1 MQKALLMAMALLW
14 FAGLASGQSLAE
26 SRRSASN
33 AYIFKLDD
41 AQMASFAADPWVKTD
56 TTWFRL
62 LVDSFPA
69 DSTYQRILPPGHYMM
84 VRIHENRIR
93 LSYLQAPTFY
103 PVLVNNEMDLVIR
116 VTTTDGLVISDAG
129 VRIKGKKIPYD
140 TVLQA
145 YRLPESGRDGV
156 LEITHQGI
164 TAWYRVDARFRH
176 PRFRRTLR
184 DLPNTPVVNY
194 VWIPVRFVGRI
205 PIQIYRS
212 VEYGYPVGI
221 VQRLTNGISHCQC
234 LLDKNRCYRSDDLF
248 SRKHSGYLVFNKPKY
263 HPGDTLFYK
272 AFVIR
277 DRSGKPTGKEALV
290 SIKTYP
296 VSLCIDTI
304 RAYRKGAYTGYFV
317 LSDTMPLKLDR
328 QYSLELSTKRRKR
341 GYISNYFR
349 YEDYV
354 LNGLSLHLT
363 APTAIHYHGQPFY
376 IEADAKDEN
385 RLPLKEGRFEVIIRR
400 RGWIDFPG
408 SEPTFLYDTLASF
421 THKLTPEGTNRI
433 LISDT
438 TFPVVNVSYEAE
450 VTLFAADNR
459 KVVKSSFVT
468 YYHTRKEAAIELL
481 GDSVLFSY
489 KVNGIRNEVEGQIFI
504 TKIHQ
509 PEVLVYDGILPHSL
523 RFDPYVLSYR
533 LQANG
538 ENITRNI
545 SDVADAMVQCSIF
558 EEGQIQQVEILNP
571 RRLPLIWFVYHKNRE
586 VDRGSGEAARVNLK
600 YTGKKYL
607 TVKVH
612 YTIAGIDGI
621 AEARLLRNEC
631 ALNVQITA
639 PEVVYPGQ
647 MTEVDIRVT
656 DPAGKPV
663 AGADIT
669 AYGLNANFHHQS
681 ERPPLYSCRL
691 ITLHYLNSYKM
702 FSMDEYPRSIP
713 LDYPRWKHQAMLDS
727 ISWYRLAY
735 PEDGMAMER
744 FVTTENITQVSPW
757 LVRNGSFLTPRAIYI
772 DYQPVWVDWATV
784 HNPMAFKVYDG
795 RHNFR
800 LVTNDAIYS
809 FDTLIT
815 GKGMHTHLSFDINNP
830 PAALKIEKA
839 DPQKM
844 KAELRSLQ
852 RMTMVYDP
860 KLRPYETRPYLT
872 QGDRV
877 WDLKSS
883 ESFSYREIVAPLT
896 QSESNFIFPD
906 NSIIQFQYMP
916 DYRYKVRPGLLVMTS
931 LNQQE
936 MERITCYPN
945 MESRPQIGEQVIT
958 LNQLKV
964 RYFESIKTDLPF
976 KSFVDF
982 SGFSPLKNGT
992 LVVKS
997 PFSHA
1002 NTEPLLLFLFHYSSS
1017 QWAGMSG
1024 GSVNA
1029 IEKLVPGHYALMYL
1043 FEDGSYA
1050 LYDSLVI
1057 KPKCISFHPLHPNPI
1072 RSIDTLSQ
1080 GALEILQRLL
1090 SGKNPY
1096 HLEMVPFLT
1105 HSPHGSSLLSQ
1116 RNSDQ
1121 GVIEGYVL
1129 SSSLEP
1135 IPYANITMNNFSL
1148 GTISD
1153 SNGYYRLKVPVAS
1166 FDLLV
1171 TYIGFETMMVKG
1183 AKPGRMNLILE
1194 ESKMTEM
1201 SMVTSYSI
1209 AIRRIENYSR
1219 ASAFFAGSS
1228 DHIGHKYYVDGV
1240 QTVRARELQR
1250 LPSATGNIQYSYID
1264 NPKKMNI
1271 NGFSADTI
1279 YDFSPFRGT
1288 VVNTTPEAHS
1298 SLRQD
1303 FSDYAFWEPKLTTD
1317 KNGQAKFKVTFPDDI
1332 TAWDTWFLV
1341 MGGKRQTGFQLKTIQ
1356 SYKPLVAQLHVPRF
1370 LVAGDTS
1377 RVIGAVTNHGS
1388 DTVMI
1393 ERRFEQSAIQVFA
1406 ERQSFLHHLTDS
1418 FNVTTGVTDSL
1429 WLKYTIHKADGY
1441 FDGELRGVP
1450 VIAKGMEEITGQLYL
1465 LHQDEEV
1472 SLRFDTA
1479 KGEVRLQILADLP
1492 TLIRNELQTLVD
1504 YKYECNEQLAS
1515 RLIALLLQQEL
1526 ETSALKKASNMR
1538 RIKRTIEQLI
1548 DNRNTQGLW
1557 GWWKGSPTT
1566 WWITEHVFSA
1576 LYKARTAGVMFSLPF
1591 LPVMQELYREYDQQ
1605 TSVDQKLL
1613 ILKCIMMMRP
1623 AIQPDIL
1630 MALREHRGAMTP
1642 RQQFRLWELEQL
1654 AGIRV
1659 EGDSVLRYLQSSF
1672 TGEAWFGRDSLA
1684 EHPTDDALLSTNIA
1698 LHVLK
1703 DTTIT
1708 SDTIVPNV
1716 LNWLLQYPQHHSLNT
1731 YTRAL
1736 WVDALMTHHH
1746 DVSGAATPP
1755 QVVITG
1761 SLDQTISTFPFT
1773 TTLSSD
1779 AGLVI
1784 KSLSFGRVF
1793 VSTDQRHQVTDPG
1806 MRNQG
1811 FSVETRFDRHDS
1823 VMTAGREITLW
1834 VDVTVEKGASYV
1846 MIEVPIPA
1854 GCVYGEPNKTNPWE
1868 AWREQYKE
1876 GTSIFCERLPAGKHT
1891 FAIPL
1896 LPRFT
1901 GSYSLNP
1908 ARAEMMYFPVFNGN
1922 SEIKRVK
1929 VVPGT

>member
-1 MQKALLMAMALLW
+1 MQKALLIATALLLS
-14 FAGLASGQSLAE
+14 AGWISGQGLSE
-26 SRRSASN
+26 SRRSAPN
-33 AYIFKLDD
+33 AYIYKLDD
-41 AQMASFAADPWVKTD
+41 AHMAAFAADPWVKTD
-56 TTWFRL
+56 TTWFRH

-69 DSTYQRILPPGHYMM
+69 DSIYQRILPPGHYMM

-116 VTTTDGLVISDAG
+116 VTTIDGLVISDAQ

-156 LEITHQGI
+156 LEITHMGI

-205 PIQIYRS
+205 PIHIYRS

-221 VQRLTNGISHCQC
+221 VQRLINGISHCQC

-263 HPGDTLFYK
+263 HPEDTVFYK

-277 DRSGKPTGKEALV
+277 DRSGKPAGKEALV
-290 SIKTYP
+290 SIQTYP

-317 LSDTMPLKLDR
+317 ISDTMPLKLDR
-328 QYSLELSTKRRKR
+328 QYSLELTTKRRKR
-341 GYISNYFR
+341 SYISNSFR

-354 LNGLSLHLT
+354 LNGLSLQLT

-376 IEADAKDEN
+376 LEADAKDEN
-385 RLPLKEGRFEVIIRR
+385 RLPLKQGRFEVIIKR

-421 THKLTPEGTNRI
+421 AHKLTPEGTNRI

-450 VTLFAADNR
+450 VTLFAADNQ

-468 YYHTRKEAAIELL
+468 YYQTRKEAAIELL
-481 GDSVLFSY
+481 EDSVLFSY

-538 ENITRNI
+538 EIITRKI

-558 EEGQIQQVEILNP
+558 EEGQIQQVKILNP
-571 RRLPLIWFVYHKNRE
+571 RKLPLTWFVYHKNRE
-586 VDRGSGEAARVNLK
+586 IDRGSGEAAKVNLK

-612 YTIAGIDGI
+612 YTVAGIDGFTD
-621 AEARLLRNEC
+621 ARLLRNEC

-639 PEVVYPGQ
+639 PDVVYPGQ
-647 MTEVDIRVT
+647 KTEVDIRVT

-681 ERPPLYSCRL
+681 ERPPSYSCRL
-691 ITLHYLNSYKM
+691 ITLHYLNRYSM
-702 FSMDEYPRSIP
+702 FTMDEYPREIP
-713 LDYPRWKHQAMLDS
+713 LDYSRWRDLAGLAT
-727 ISWYRLAY
+727 ISWYRLTY

-772 DYQPVWVDWATV
+772 DHQPVWVDWATV

-800 LVTNDAIYS
+800 LVTKDAIYS

-839 DPQKM
+839 DPHKM

-852 RMTMVYDP
+852 RMTMVYESNV
-860 KLRPYETRPYLT
+860 RWNMRRSYLT

-877 WDLKSS
+877 WDVSS
-883 ESFSYREIVAPLT
+883 SDRFSYREVVAPLS
-896 QSESNFIFPD
+896 QSASTFIFPD
-906 NSIIQFQYMP
+906 SSIIQFQYKP
-916 DYRYKVRPGLLVMTS
+916 DYRYDAQPGLLVLTS
-931 LNQQE
+931 LNHQE
-936 MERITCYPN
+936 LERLTSEPHA
-945 MESRPQIGEQVIT
+945 ESRSQIGEQVIT
-958 LNQLKV
+958 LNQL
-964 RYFESIKTDLPF
+964 RARHLERIRASLP
-976 KSFVDF
+976 SRLFVDF
-982 SGFSPLKNGT
+982 SSFNPLKNGS
-992 LVVKS
+992 LVVNT
-997 PFSHA
+997 PFTHENSK
-1002 NTEPLLLFLFHYSSS
+1002 PLLLFLFHYSSS

-1024 GSVNA
+1024 GSENT

-1050 LYDSLVI
+1050 LYDSLLV
-1057 KPKCISFHPLHPNPI
+1057 KPACISFHPLPQTPI
-1072 RSIDTLSQ
+1072 HSIDTLSQ

-1090 SGKNPY
+1090 SGKNPC

-1116 RNSDQ
+1116 RNADQ
-1121 GVIEGYVL
+1121 SVLEGYVL

-1135 IPYANITMNNFSL
+1135 IPFANITINNFSL

-1153 SNGYYRLKVPVAS
+1153 SSGYYRIKVPVAS
-1166 FDLLV
+1166 FDLMV
-1171 TYIGFETMMVKG
+1171 TYIGFETLMVKG
-1183 AKPGRMNLILE
+1183 AEPGRMNLILE

-1201 SMVTSYSI
+1201 SIIMGYS
-1209 AIRRIENYSR
+1209 AHIRSKENYS
-1219 ASAFFAGSS
+1219 SSSVSYAGSR
-1228 DHIGHKYYVDGV
+1228 DQFGHKYYVDGV

-1303 FSDYAFWEPKLTTD
+1303 FSDYAFWEPTLKTD
-1317 KNGQAKFKVTFPDDI
+1317 KRGEVKFQVTFPDDI

-1341 MGGKRQTGFQLKTIQ
+1341 MGGKRQTGFQLKTIRA
-1356 SYKPLVAQLHVPRF
+1356 YKPLMAQLHLPRF
-1370 LVAGDTS
+1370 LVAGDTA
-1377 RVIGAVTNHGS
+1377 RVIGTVTNQGS

-1393 ERRFEQSAIQVFA
+1393 ERRFAQSGVQVFA
-1406 ERQSFLHHLTDS
+1406 EHRRFLHHHTDS
-1418 FNVTTGVTDSL
+1418 FRVTTGSTDSL
-1429 WLKYTIHKADGY
+1429 WLKYTIHQEDGY
-1441 FDGELRGVP
+1441 FDGELRGIP
-1450 VIAKGMEEITGQLYL
+1450 VIPGGMEEITGQLHL
-1465 LHQDEEV
+1465 LHQGEEV
-1472 SLRFDTA
+1472 TLRFDTT
-1479 KGEVRLQILADLP
+1479 KGEVRLQVMADMP
-1492 TLIRNELQTLVD
+1492 TFIRHELKPLIE

-1515 RLIALLLQQEL
+1515 RLMALLLQREL
-1526 ETSALKKASNMR
+1526 ETNAMKKAANMR
-1538 RIKRTIEQLI
+1538 RINRTIEQLI
-1548 DNRNTQGLW
+1548 TNRNTQGLW
-1557 GWWKGSPTT
+1557 GWWKSSPTT

-1576 LYKARTAGVMFSLPF
+1576 MYKAKTAGVMFSLPF
-1591 LPVMQELYREYDQQ
+1591 LPIMQELYREYDHQ
-1605 TSVDQKLL
+1605 TNIDQKLL
-1613 ILKCIMMMRP
+1613 ILKCIMLMQP

-1630 MALREHRGAMTP
+1630 LALCTHRGEMKP

-1654 AGIRV
+1654 AGIPV
-1659 EGDSVLRYLQSSF
+1659 EPDSVLRYLQSSF

-1684 EHPTDDALLSTNIA
+1684 GNPTDDALLSTRIA
-1698 LHVLK
+1698 LKVLK
-1703 DTTIT
+1703 DASISSDTTIA
-1708 SDTIVPNV
+1708 NV
-1716 LNWLLQYPQHHSLNT
+1716 MHWLLQYPLHHHLNT

-1736 WVDALMTHHH
+1736 WVDALMIHHQ

-1761 SLDQTISTFPFT
+1761 SPDQTISTFPFT

-1779 AGLVI
+1779 AELVI

-1854 GCVYGEPNKTNPWE
+1854 GCVYGEPNKTNSWE

-1896 LPRFT
+1896 LPRFP